1 MNSPVADFRARGHVQ
16 RSRADL
22 LHDLQA
28 ALESLGAVATSWAAC
43 GARESDLAG
52 IGRTCEGV
60 RRLLADLDGGAPHA
74 A

>member
-1 MNSPVADFRARGHVQ
+1 MNGRVVDFRVRGHVQ

-22 LHDLQA
+22 LCDLRD
-28 ALESLGAVATSWAAC
+28 ALESLGAIASR
-43 GARESDLAG
+43 GIHEGDLAG

-60 RRLLADLDGGAPHA
+60 RRLLVDLHGGAPDA